1 MEAAYEVSATDAL
14 VQAVQ
19 PLPPLRERL
28 AWVEALYAQQG
39 NVRNTHHLGDKQWD
53 YCLDLLRRAGRG
65 GVSQGLL
72 SEGSNVDGL
81 DESTSRGGT
90 GAQGHLAAVA
100 ELRQRQRA
108 YIRLSREIYNDA
120 GAARPPFT
128 GEADTYRRRQYH
140 VDRTKSSWS
149 VEVPSS

>member
-1 MEAAYEVSATDAL
+1 MTDAHGQFE
-14 VQAVQ
+14 VAT
-19 PLPPLRERL
+19 EL
-28 AWVEALYAQQG
+28 AEAEA
-39 NVRNTHHLGDKQWD
+39 R
-53 YCLDLLRRAGRG
+53 
-65 GVSQGLL
+65 
-72 SEGSNVDGL
+72 
-81 DESTSRGGT
+81 
-90 GAQGHLAAVA
+90 

-128 GEADTYRRRQYH
+128 GEADAYRRRQYH